1 METYASTLAGRSFR
15 SLMALIA
22 RFDLET
28 LQLDAVNA
36 FTNATLDETVYVWF
50 PPGFSRPGYCLN
62 LRKAL
67 YGLRRSPLLWQKSI
81 DATLKSLGL
90 APLDED
96 DCVYIGNGIIVFIF
110 VDDIA
115 IVYRK
120 RHTHTARD
128 IVNGLKAAYEMKEL
142 GELNVFLGI
151 RIIRDRK
158 KRKLWLS
165 LDNYIRKIC
174 EEFKV
179 DKKGRPPGTPM
190 ATDSLMPNEQQA
202 TPQEI
207 YQYQSLVGSLLWA
220 SIFGRPDMA
229 RTAARLSEFSANPSA
244 EHMKAAQS
252 CLLYCWHHR
261 FLAIEFN
268 CEEKGVLF
276 CASDASFADD
286 TVTRKSTQGYAMMLF
301 GGPIA
306 WKSTKQR
313 RVVTLSIEAELVALT
328 AVTKEYLLVIRLM
341 EQLNLILDDDFSL

>member
-1 METYASTLAGRSFR
+1 MNIENRTVWQKGTFELSRLEDVNRELFRILPLKWVFTYKTNKHGYLQRFKARICVCGDLQPLNGMETYASTLAGRSFR
-15 SLMALIA
+15 SLMAIVA

-96 DCVYIGNGIIVFIF
+96 DCVYIGNGIMVFIF
-110 VDDIA
+110 VDDVA

-165 LDNYIRKIC
+165 LDNYISKIC

-179 DKKGRPPGTPM
+179 DKKGKPPGTPM

-207 YQYQSLVGSLLWA
+207 YQYQSLVGSLLRPLNLLDLQKTMDFSA
-220 SIFGRPDMA
+220 VPDM
-229 RTAARLSEFSANPSA
+229 
-244 EHMKAAQS
+244 
-252 CLLYCWHHR
+252 
-261 FLAIEFN
+261 
-268 CEEKGVLF
+268 
-276 CASDASFADD
+276 
-286 TVTRKSTQGYAMMLF
+286 
-301 GGPIA
+301 
-306 WKSTKQR
+306 
-313 RVVTLSIEAELVALT
+313 
-328 AVTKEYLLVIRLM
+328 
-341 EQLNLILDDDFSL
+341 